1 MIKIFDT
8 HTHLNVDNFA
18 GKEQEEV
25 DFAAELGVV
34 KMNIVGFDK
43 ATIKKSLALSE
54 QYDQLYSTIGWHPTE
69 AGSYTQEIEDMIVSQ
84 LGNPN
89 VVALG
94 EIGLDYYWMEDS
106 KEVQIEVFKRQ
117 IALSK
122 EYNLPFVVHTR
133 DAIEDTYEVIKE
145 VGVDPCGGIM
155 HSYSGSLEMAQKFV
169 ELGMMIS
176 FSGVVTFK
184 KALDV
189 QEAAQY
195 LPLDKILVETDAP
208 YLAPMP
214 KRGRENRTGYT
225 RYVVDKIA
233 ELRGLTS
240 EEVARVTYDNAM
252 RIFGLNE

>member
-1 MIKIFDT
+1 MC
-8 HTHLNVDNFA
+8 HN
-18 GKEQEEV
+18 
-25 DFAAELGVV
+25 
-34 KMNIVGFDK
+34 
-43 ATIKKSLALSE
+43 
-54 QYDQLYSTIGWHPTE
+54 W
-69 AGSYTQEIEDMIVSQ
+69 EIRTY
-84 LGNPN
+84 
-89 VVALG
+89 VALG

-133 DAIEDTYEVIKE
+133 DAIEDTYEIIKE
-145 VGVDPCGGIM
+145 VGVGPCGGIM

-208 YLAPMP
+208 YLAPVQ
-214 KRGRENRTGYT
+214 N
-225 RYVVDKIA
+225 VVVKIVQ
-233 ELRGLTS
+233 GIH
-240 EEVARVTYDNAM
+240 VTWWI
-252 RIFGLNE
+252 RLPSFVV